1 MISLLSPIMA
11 TAASTSRT
19 PLLPRDCVQ
28 YIMQFTDTGTK
39 LSMFLVHRTWYH
51 AVDRVV
57 WLMDTFYYLP
67 EMFRDDIIQR
77 RQLSA
82 CASSS
87 SLSALQ
93 DDFRWGYIDVMVLKV
108 EAELQAGVK
117 CFPES
122 LKSLCLRDSVPIS
135 DDCVAQMSTLA
146 SLTLL
151 DISDCTL
158 ITDAGF
164 SHLSTLPSLTK
175 LHLSGCKFITDTGF
189 SHLSKVKSLTN
200 LHLSGCT
207 LITDTALAH
216 VSSLTSLTL
225 LDLWYCKFITDTGL
239 SHLSTLTSLTSL
251 SFWYCNLITD
261 AGLSHLSTLTSL

>member
-164 SHLSTLPSLTK
+164 SHLST
-175 LHLSGCKFITDTGF
+175 
-189 SHLSKVKSLTN
+189 VKSLTN

-207 LITDTALAH
+207 LITDAALAH